1 MRLREYN
8 NILILTILL
17 MLASVVSADE
27 WQLVQAETI
36 KGNVMVKSGATGPRV
51 AIDQALVL
59 LGYSPSS
66 GAKELV
72 VNQGKNKLELWHGST
87 VARVTAQPIVFP
99 TPVQNEDGHWWGE
112 ASSTLSLLDRF
123 LLATG
128 APSPVKWKK
137 TEGTNIPSPV
147 TKNSLEP
154 TPVPLQK
161 NVVKNVPQAKIT
173 LQSIRWGG
181 QPGADR
187 VVIDLTG
194 KIEPTLSR
202 TNGRLEL
209 TFKGVTAS
217 PSLAIREAEKPASIK
232 MQITQQG
239 SDTIL
244 VFSHDASAVKYF
256 SLNRPDR
263 FVVDFLKGTTPK
275 KSELPVPPTSSAATE
290 AKDKQQPNEPI
301 DPVIPPVSPP
311 SNQGRVKGKA
321 LVVIDAGHGGHDP
334 GAVANGLRE
343 KDINLKAANQLMEL
357 LRRAGVEVKL
367 TRPGDTYLKL
377 GERTALANNWNADLF
392 ISLHCNALP
401 AGRHARGIEIY
412 FMAEPSDKDAMNLA
426 IFENKELS
434 GNASN
439 DGAAAGAADKKTRLL
454 LQILGDMQQ
463 NDKISES
470 TILSEML
477 YNRVKGGGLAM
488 RRVAQA
494 PFFVLRG
501 AGMPAVLLEMGFLTE
516 SSDAKLLN
524 SLAYREK
531 LMRSFSQGIVDYLNK
546 YQREGV

>member
-1 MRLREYN
+1 MFGS
-8 NILILTILL
+8 I
-17 MLASVVSADE
+17 VSADE

-36 KGNVMVKSGATGPRV
+36 KGNVMVKLGATGPRV
-51 AIDQALVL
+51 AIDQALIL

-66 GAKELV
+66 SPKELV
-72 VNQGKNKLELWHGST
+72 VNQGKHKLELWHGSA
-87 VARVTAQPIVFP
+87 VGRVTTQPVVFP
-99 TPVQNEDGHWWGE
+99 SPVQREDGHWWGE

-123 LLATG
+123 LVATG
-128 APSPVKWKK
+128 AHTPLRWEKSGIGSPPSSTTSTTKIPV
-137 TEGTNIPSPV
+137 
-147 TKNSLEP
+147 EP
-154 TPVPLQK
+154 TPISLQRGE
-161 NVVKNVPQAKIT
+161 VKNVSQAKIT

-194 KIEPTLSR
+194 KIDPILSR
-202 TNGRLEL
+202 TNGRIEL
-209 TFKGVTAS
+209 TFKGVVPS
-217 PSLAIREAEKPASIK
+217 PSLVVREAEKPVSIK
-232 MQITQQG
+232 MQITQKG
-239 SDTIL
+239 NDTVVI
-244 VFSHDASAVKYF
+244 FSHEASAVKYF

-263 FVVDFLKGTTPK
+263 FVVDFLKGGSTK
-275 KSELPVPPTSSAATE
+275 KSEPLVTPTSPTVLE
-290 AKDKQQPNEPI
+290 TKDKSQQNEAIEPSN
-301 DPVIPPVSPP
+301 PSLPS

-343 KDINLKAANQLMEL
+343 KDINLKAANQLMQL
-357 LRRAGVEVKL
+357 LRSAGVEVKL
-367 TRPGDTYLKL
+367 TRAGDTYLKL

-392 ISLHCNALP
+392 VSLHCNALP

-434 GNASN
+434 GNATN

-470 TILSEML
+470 TTLSEML
-477 YNRVKGGGLAM
+477 YKRVKGGGLAM

-501 AGMPAVLLEMGFLTE
+501 AGMPAVLIEMGFLTE
-516 SSDAKLLN
+516 PSDAKLLN
-524 SLAYREK
+524 SSSYREK
-531 LMRSFSQGIVDYLNK
+531 LMRAFSQGIVDYLNK